1 MAEETKFLDIILSP
15 SRSLSPKGFAWLM
28 GAMGIVSLCV
38 GGFFLSIGAWP
49 VFGFF
54 GLDVLLL
61 YLAFRVN
68 FRDGEIR
75 EHVTLD
81 SKDLA
86 VTRSGPKENSR
97 NHHFQPAWVKVE
109 VQERPG
115 RTAQLQLRAHG
126 KSLIIGDF
134 LPPNEII
141 QVADMID
148 KALAQRAKALTAF

>member
-1 MAEETKFLDIILSP
+1 MAEETKFLDIVLSP
-15 SRSLSPKGFAWLM
+15 SRSLSPRGFAWLM
-28 GAMGIVSLCV
+28 GVLGLLSLCV

-68 FRDGEIR
+68 FRDGEVR

-81 SKDLA
+81 SRDLA
-86 VTRSGPKENSR
+86 VTRTGPKEKSQS
-97 NHHFQPAWVKVE
+97 HHFQPAWVKVE
-109 VQERPG
+109 VYKHPG
-115 RTAQLQLRAHG
+115 QVAKLQLRTQG

-134 LPPNEII
+134 LPPNEIT
-141 QVADMID
+141 QVADIID
-148 KALAQRAKALTAF
+148 KALAQRAKALIAI